1 MTKKLLMISLYV
13 MIGWQA
19 RAEIIPANNMT
30 LRAPAST
37 KALAA
42 TPKKM
47 KNICMI
53 QAGDIGKLKYKAET
67 YEQAFAKVTD
77 ECFQKRTQLF
87 VRNRKQQP
95 DQDRQIQ
102 FAESCVNS
110 IKCI

>member
-1 MTKKLLMISLYV
+1 MKKLVMITVYL

-19 RAEIIPANNMT
+19 RAEIIPANMT

-37 KALAA
+37 KAIQSAKA
-42 TPKKM
+42 T
-47 KNICMI
+47 KNICSI
-53 QAGDIGKLKYKAET
+53 KAGDIGNLKYKADT
-67 YEQAFAKVTD
+67 YEQAFSKVTD
-77 ECFQKRTQLF
+77 ECFKRRTQLY
-87 VRNRKQQP
+87 VKNRNQQP